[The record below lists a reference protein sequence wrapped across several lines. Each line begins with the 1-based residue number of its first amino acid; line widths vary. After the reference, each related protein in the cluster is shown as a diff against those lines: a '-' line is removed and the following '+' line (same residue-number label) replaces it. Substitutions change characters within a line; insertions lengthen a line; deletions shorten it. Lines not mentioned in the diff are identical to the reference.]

1 MHRPVVATH
10 ASDSKTIPLILSKGT
25 AVEVILDK
33 EIRIQRVGQPIHG
46 RVAEPVYAFDKL
58 VVPVGTDVT
67 GQITR
72 LEKVAVGKRIL
83 DALNADLTPS
93 RKVQIEFNDLQL
105 ANGQHLPIR
114 TSVIPGS
121 GQVIRFISAVGDE
134 KKKGIKGAA
143 SDQAKQAKEEA
154 KKKWDAA
161 MKQVHEPGKLHKLV
175 KYCVAQLPVHPQYID
190 AETVFFAE
198 LEKPLDFGTE
208 ILTAEAAASLDLP
221 PAHVSSVHVR
231 LGAELDSA
239 TTQKGEAVEAIFS
252 QPLFEGSRLI
262 LPQGSQL
269 KGSVVE
275 VRPARRFHR
284 NGQLRIGFNEIAL
297 PDGMEQKV
305 EANLEGVQGA
315 KEQNLKLDSEG
326 GAEANSSKKR
336 YLSAGISVTL
346 ALASSRGDPDARNGD
361 VGGNTSNRVAGGVG
375 GFKVV
380 GLAVGAFVHSQPLGM
395 AMGVYGATL
404 SVYSH
409 FIARGREVL
418 LPKNTPMD
426 VAIGQHSSSP
436 GPAAKPVATRIREPG
451 SERTLGRKSL
461 EIEILKNVVGE

>member
-25 AVEVILDK
+25 AVEVVLDK

-83 DALNADLTPS
+83 DALNADLAPS

-198 LEKPLDFGTE
+198 L
-208 ILTAEAAASLDLP
+208 
-221 PAHVSSVHVR
+221 VR
-231 LGAELDSA
+231 
-239 TTQKGEAVEAIFS
+239 
-252 QPLFEGSRLI
+252 
-262 LPQGSQL
+262 
-269 KGSVVE
+269 
-275 VRPARRFHR
+275 
-284 NGQLRIGFNEIAL
+284 
-297 PDGMEQKV
+297 
-305 EANLEGVQGA
+305 
-315 KEQNLKLDSEG
+315 
-326 GAEANSSKKR
+326 
-336 YLSAGISVTL
+336 
-346 ALASSRGDPDARNGD
+346 
-361 VGGNTSNRVAGGVG
+361 
-375 GFKVV
+375 
-380 GLAVGAFVHSQPLGM
+380 
-395 AMGVYGATL
+395 
-404 SVYSH
+404 
-409 FIARGREVL
+409 
-418 LPKNTPMD
+418 
-426 VAIGQHSSSP
+426 
-436 GPAAKPVATRIREPG
+436 
-451 SERTLGRKSL
+451 
-461 EIEILKNVVGE
+461 